1 MQIHAAHVMTAK
13 GYNFS
18 HSIHHRYQTA
28 RLQTRIS
35 FHHLSFH
42 SLSLNACVSFSLSRP
57 FQCSILLSLSLQ
69 ANLLHFILSFCHSVT
84 PGKASSKD
92 IFNLNTKTSF
102 IRALGS
108 PQRQDHVLAGSWKA
122 YPNPIRIHFRRGI
135 FRVIGEGPIVREPG
149 DKNTATYRFEVR
161 LNAERKLF
169 PVDSGM
175 KLHAKPGEVVE

>member
-1 MQIHAAHVMTAK
+1 MQTDIYILGNAPCPFEPVLRHPLVAGTEDFSKSDAAFARPSQTQIHAAHVMAAK

-92 IFNLNTKTSF
+92 IFNLNTKLLSSERLDLLNDKTTCLPVVGRPTLTQSV
-102 IRALGS
+102 S
-108 PQRQDHVLAGSWKA
+108 
-122 YPNPIRIHFRRGI
+122 I
-135 FRVIGEGPIVREPG
+135 FVEG
-149 DKNTATYRFEVR
+149 F
-161 LNAERKLF
+161 
-169 PVDSGM
+169 SG
-175 KLHAKPGEVVE
+175 